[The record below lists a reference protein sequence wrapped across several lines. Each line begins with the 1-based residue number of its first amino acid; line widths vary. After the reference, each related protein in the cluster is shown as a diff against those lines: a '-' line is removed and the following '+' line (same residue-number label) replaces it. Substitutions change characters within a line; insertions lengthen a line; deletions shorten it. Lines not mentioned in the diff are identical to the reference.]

1 MAQLLERRA
10 LGSIAAGAE
19 SFPLANRQIE
29 IPPFSGYLEVAVE
42 GSAAGLVFDL
52 IIGGQQTVLGTGAG
66 ARNALPIAPDDLSV
80 INAEVMAG
88 ARITL
93 RISNPTAG
101 ALNAFIWVR
110 LSSTPRMS

>member
-1 MAQLLERRA
+1 MPVLEARLDLAALVPFVPRRDEDPRRGDRDGR
-10 LGSIAAGAE
+10 LPRSLVRGAAGALYE
-19 SFPLANRQIE
+19 RP
-29 IPPFSGYLEVAVE
+29 
-42 GSAAGLVFDL
+42 